1 MQSRKT
7 RSIIQFKRFGCESLP
22 LKHALTEPPTK
33 PVYKNT
39 YIPLNVS
46 HELPKVLPLRC
57 PSLYSHTHNL
67 PLKRKC

>member
-7 RSIIQFKRFGCESLP
+7 RSIMQFKRFGCESL
-22 LKHALTEPPTK
+22 LSKRALTVPPPK
-33 PVYKNT
+33 RVYKNT

-46 HELPKVLPLRC
+46 HKMSKVMPLCC

-67 PLKRKC
+67 CPKEKC